1 MKNIFKSLI
10 ICTVLALLT
19 VGSSNVWAGNRDRS
33 GQSGASHL
41 LIDPWARSNG
51 MANAGIAEAITNT
64 RDRMKLIID
73 TLVRFFMIVYSFL
86 IRNVMWFTFTS
97 SDLLYHTE

>member
-41 LIDPWARSNG
+41 LIDHGHDPTVWPMPA
-51 MANAGIAEAITNT
+51 
-64 RDRMKLIID
+64 
-73 TLVRFFMIVYSFL
+73 
-86 IRNVMWFTFTS
+86 
-97 SDLLYHTE
+97 